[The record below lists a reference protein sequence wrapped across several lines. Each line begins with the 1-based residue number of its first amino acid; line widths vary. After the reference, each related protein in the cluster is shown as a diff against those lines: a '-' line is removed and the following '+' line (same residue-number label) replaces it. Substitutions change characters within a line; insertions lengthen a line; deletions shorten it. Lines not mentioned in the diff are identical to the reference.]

1 LTSTTSSKSLTEQ
14 MGSSEG
20 DIRAD
25 RAARNE
31 ALFRRVNERIE
42 DVNAAFAT
50 IGEHG
55 EFICECADSACTE
68 KIQLALSEYE
78 AVRSFPTRFVV
89 KPGHVLPENERVVEE
104 HNGYTVVEKIGHA
117 GERARSLDERT
128 Q

>member
-1 LTSTTSSKSLTEQ
+1 

-42 DVNAAFAT
+42 DVNEAFAT
-50 IGEHG
+50 TGEHG
-55 EFICECADSACTE
+55 EFVCECADGECTE
-68 KIQLALSEYE
+68 QIQLALSEYE
-78 AVRSFPTRFVV
+78 AVRSVPTRFFV
-89 KPGHVLPENERVVEE
+89 KPGHVLPEAERVVEE
-104 HNGYTVVEKIGHA
+104 HNDYAVVEKVGHA
-117 GERARSLDERT
+117 GERARSLDERS